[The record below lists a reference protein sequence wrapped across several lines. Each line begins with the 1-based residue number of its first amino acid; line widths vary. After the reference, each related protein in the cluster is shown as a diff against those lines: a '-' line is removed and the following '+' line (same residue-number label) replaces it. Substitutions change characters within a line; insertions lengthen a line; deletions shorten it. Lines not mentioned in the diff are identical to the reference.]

1 MRRDE
6 SKVLPR
12 QSGAREAA
20 ARAIAAARAR
30 TGETESASRKMP
42 STSATGWSG
51 SARVH
56 EIAAATIA
64 TAIAAMR
71 RARGAV
77 ERAKRITTA
86 TRKLVACDASGWS
99 TSSAAIAATNAT
111 PVRLQIPQKA

>member
-6 SKVLPR
+6 SKVLR
-12 QSGAREAA
+12 VQSGAREVV

-42 STSATGWSG
+42 STSGTGWSG
-51 SARVH
+51 SGRLH
-56 EIAAATIA
+56 DIAATRTAA
-64 TAIAAMR
+64 AIAMIR

-77 ERAKRITTA
+77 ERAKRIITP

-99 TSSAAIAATNAT
+99 TSNAAI
-111 PVRLQIPQKA
+111 